1 MKYYNFISD
10 NSVTFHASSLA
21 IILSRLLIICLKLY
35 LVEKI
40 EPFVLF
46 VYFVRR
52 RISLCEIF
60 LDLLM

>member
-1 MKYYNFISD
+1 MIMKYYNFICD

-40 EPFVLF
+40 EPFVLL
-46 VYFVRR
+46 Y
-52 RISLCEIF
+52 IF
-60 LDLLM
+60 SE